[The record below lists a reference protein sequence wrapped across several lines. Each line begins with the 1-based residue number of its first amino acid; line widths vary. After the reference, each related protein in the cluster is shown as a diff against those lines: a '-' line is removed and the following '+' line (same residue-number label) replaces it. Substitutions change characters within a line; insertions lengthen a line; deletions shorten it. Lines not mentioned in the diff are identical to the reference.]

1 MKILLISLLILVSND
16 SIDLSP
22 QSVYEYCVEQDI
34 QHPEIVT
41 AQAIQESGW
50 FKCTHCSLNKNNIFK
65 VPDNYFEN
73 FPDRLQKRI
82 EETEQQKKVPVIR
95 LRTIINIAAA
105 PVIFIF
111 VIYGITK
118 LNDSTTS
125 ADQLLSEISTEDL
138 VDFLVESEMS
148 TDEFLES
155 LDMSIIAS
163 TEDPISDEFIPSDP
177 LDEDTIDEL
186 LDEYE
191 IEMQYL

>member
-1 MKILLISLLILVSND
+1 MKLED
-16 SIDLSP
+16 
-22 QSVYEYCVEQDI
+22 
-34 QHPEIVT
+34 
-41 AQAIQESGW
+41 
-50 FKCTHCSLNKNNIFK
+50 LNKDNIFK

-105 PVIFIF
+105 AVILIF
-111 VIYGITK
+111 AIYGFTK
-118 LNDSTTS
+118 LNDNSTS

-138 VDFLVESEMS
+138 VDFLVESEMT

-163 TEDPISDEFIPSDP
+163 TEDPISDEFIPSEP
-177 LDEDTIDEL
+177 LDQETIDEL